1 MSAEKTTEPDEVLTD
16 DELQAAAAPEQSIEE
31 DDKPRK
37 RTVVVAEDES
47 VNRMDLVAML
57 EDSGYEVVGEA
68 ANGEEAV
75 ELTRKFRPSVVC
87 MDVKMPRMDG
97 IEAAGIICDENIA
110 PVVMLTAFSQSD
122 LVKKATGAGAMAYVT
137 KPYEESK
144 LLPALEVAMGRFAE
158 INDLLDNVERSES
171 KLHETEE
178 QLKKAEEQLKKAEET
193 LEERKLVDRAKG
205 LLMDKADFSEQG
217 AFRWI
222 QKTSMD
228 QRIPKKRLAMA
239 IIAKYGD
246 QKSESQRMSA
256 NTATVEGTT
265 RGTLL
270 VVDGHSLALPR
281 FFCLARREF
290 QYIRRSGDQ
299 RRLGLRHHAFAGDR
313 RGASGSSCRR
323 FRCQRRYLPQ
333 YDVAAVQRH
342 ARCGSRRSIDPA
354 AVDSTDADGP
364 WRHIHRKTWIRG
376 R

>member
-1 MSAEKTTEPDEVLTD
+1 MAAEKTTEPDEVLTD
-16 DELQAAAAPEQSIEE
+16 EELQAAAAPEPDSANNNEAH
-31 DDKPRK
+31 K

-57 EDSGYEVVGEA
+57 EDNGYEVVGEA

-75 ELTRKFRPSVVC
+75 ELTRKFRPNVVC

-144 LLPALEVAMGRFAE
+144 LLPALEIAMGRFAE

-171 KLHETEE
+171 KLQET
-178 QLKKAEEQLKKAEET
+178 EEQLKKAEET

-239 IIAKYGD
+239 IIAKYGE
-246 QKSESQRMSA
+246 QKSEAEDER
-256 NTATVEGTT
+256 
-265 RGTLL
+265 
-270 VVDGHSLALPR
+270 
-281 FFCLARREF
+281 
-290 QYIRRSGDQ
+290 
-299 RRLGLRHHAFAGDR
+299 
-313 RGASGSSCRR
+313 
-323 FRCQRRYLPQ
+323 
-333 YDVAAVQRH
+333 
-342 ARCGSRRSIDPA
+342 
-354 AVDSTDADGP
+354 
-364 WRHIHRKTWIRG
+364 
-376 R
+376 

>member
-1 MSAEKTTEPDEVLTD
+1 MAAEKTTEPDEVLTD
-16 DELQAAAAPEQSIEE
+16 EELQAAAAPEPDSANNNEAH
-31 DDKPRK
+31 K

-57 EDSGYEVVGEA
+57 EDNGYEVVGEA

-171 KLHETEE
+171 KLQET
-178 QLKKAEEQLKKAEET
+178 EEQLKKAEET

-205 LLMDKADFSEQG
+205 LLMDKEDFSEQG

-239 IIAKYGD
+239 IIAKYGE
-246 QKSESQRMSA
+246 QKSEAEDER
-256 NTATVEGTT
+256 
-265 RGTLL
+265 
-270 VVDGHSLALPR
+270 
-281 FFCLARREF
+281 
-290 QYIRRSGDQ
+290 
-299 RRLGLRHHAFAGDR
+299 
-313 RGASGSSCRR
+313 
-323 FRCQRRYLPQ
+323 
-333 YDVAAVQRH
+333 
-342 ARCGSRRSIDPA
+342 
-354 AVDSTDADGP
+354 
-364 WRHIHRKTWIRG
+364 
-376 R
+376 

>member
-1 MSAEKTTEPDEVLTD
+1 MAAEKTTEPDEVLTD
-16 DELQAAAAPEQSIEE
+16 EELQAAAAPEPDSANNNEAH
-31 DDKPRK
+31 K

-57 EDSGYEVVGEA
+57 EDNGYEVVGEA

-97 IEAAGIICDENIA
+97 ITAAG
-110 PVVMLTAFSQSD
+110 MLTAFSQSD

-171 KLHETEE
+171 KLQETEE

-239 IIAKYGD
+239 IIAKYGE
-246 QKSESQRMSA
+246 QKSEAEDER
-256 NTATVEGTT
+256 
-265 RGTLL
+265 
-270 VVDGHSLALPR
+270 
-281 FFCLARREF
+281 
-290 QYIRRSGDQ
+290 
-299 RRLGLRHHAFAGDR
+299 
-313 RGASGSSCRR
+313 
-323 FRCQRRYLPQ
+323 
-333 YDVAAVQRH
+333 
-342 ARCGSRRSIDPA
+342 
-354 AVDSTDADGP
+354 
-364 WRHIHRKTWIRG
+364 
-376 R
+376 

>member
-1 MSAEKTTEPDEVLTD
+1 MAAEKTTEPDEVLTD
-16 DELQAAAAPEQSIEE
+16 EELQAAAAPEPDSANNNEAH
-31 DDKPRK
+31 K

-57 EDSGYEVVGEA
+57 EDNGYEVVGEA

-122 LVKKATGAGAMAYVT
+122 LVKKATGAGVMAYVT

-171 KLHETEE
+171 KLQET
-178 QLKKAEEQLKKAEET
+178 EEQLKKAEET

-239 IIAKYGD
+239 IIAKYGE
-246 QKSESQRMSA
+246 QKSEAEDER
-256 NTATVEGTT
+256 
-265 RGTLL
+265 
-270 VVDGHSLALPR
+270 
-281 FFCLARREF
+281 
-290 QYIRRSGDQ
+290 
-299 RRLGLRHHAFAGDR
+299 
-313 RGASGSSCRR
+313 
-323 FRCQRRYLPQ
+323 
-333 YDVAAVQRH
+333 
-342 ARCGSRRSIDPA
+342 
-354 AVDSTDADGP
+354 
-364 WRHIHRKTWIRG
+364 
-376 R
+376 

>member
-1 MSAEKTTEPDEVLTD
+1 MAAEKTTEPDEVLTD
-16 DELQAAAAPEQSIEE
+16 EELQAAAAPEPDSANNNEAH
-31 DDKPRK
+31 K

-57 EDSGYEVVGEA
+57 EDNGYEVVGEA

-171 KLHETEE
+171 KLQET
-178 QLKKAEEQLKKAEET
+178 EEQLKKAEET

-239 IIAKYGD
+239 IIAKYGE
-246 QKSESQRMSA
+246 QKSEAEDER
-256 NTATVEGTT
+256 
-265 RGTLL
+265 
-270 VVDGHSLALPR
+270 
-281 FFCLARREF
+281 
-290 QYIRRSGDQ
+290 
-299 RRLGLRHHAFAGDR
+299 
-313 RGASGSSCRR
+313 
-323 FRCQRRYLPQ
+323 
-333 YDVAAVQRH
+333 
-342 ARCGSRRSIDPA
+342 
-354 AVDSTDADGP
+354 
-364 WRHIHRKTWIRG
+364 
-376 R
+376 

>member
-16 DELQAAAAPEQSIEE
+16 DELQAAAAPERPLEE
-31 DDKPRK
+31 EKPRK

-178 QLKKAEEQLKKAEET
+178 QLKKAEET

-246 QKSESQRMSA
+246 QKSEAEDER
-256 NTATVEGTT
+256 
-265 RGTLL
+265 
-270 VVDGHSLALPR
+270 
-281 FFCLARREF
+281 
-290 QYIRRSGDQ
+290 
-299 RRLGLRHHAFAGDR
+299 
-313 RGASGSSCRR
+313 
-323 FRCQRRYLPQ
+323 
-333 YDVAAVQRH
+333 
-342 ARCGSRRSIDPA
+342 
-354 AVDSTDADGP
+354 
-364 WRHIHRKTWIRG
+364 
-376 R
+376 

>member
-1 MSAEKTTEPDEVLTD
+1 MDEAMDQVLTD
-16 DELQAAAAPEQSIEE
+16 EELKAAANDLVEPIANEE
-31 DDKPRK
+31 KTEKVEDAEPRQ

-57 EDSGYEVVGEA
+57 EDNGYKVVGEA

-75 ELTRKFRPSVVC
+75 ELTRKERPDVVC

-97 IEAAGIICDENIA
+97 ITAAGTICDENIA
-110 PVVMLTAFSQSD
+110 PVVMLTAYSQSD
-122 LVKKATGAGAMAYVT
+122 LVKQATGAGAMAYVT

-158 INDLLDNVERSES
+158 INDLLDSVEQNEG
-171 KLHETEE
+171 KLKETESR
-178 QLKKAEEQLKKAEET
+178 LKEAEEKLRKAEET

-246 QKSESQRMSA
+246 SKPESGQ
-256 NTATVEGTT
+256 N
-265 RGTLL
+265 
-270 VVDGHSLALPR
+270 
-281 FFCLARREF
+281 
-290 QYIRRSGDQ
+290 
-299 RRLGLRHHAFAGDR
+299 
-313 RGASGSSCRR
+313 
-323 FRCQRRYLPQ
+323 
-333 YDVAAVQRH
+333 
-342 ARCGSRRSIDPA
+342 
-354 AVDSTDADGP
+354 
-364 WRHIHRKTWIRG
+364 
-376 R
+376 

>member
-1 MSAEKTTEPDEVLTD
+1 MAAEKTTEPDEVLTD
-16 DELQAAAAPEQSIEE
+16 EELQAAAAPEPNSANNNEAH
-31 DDKPRK
+31 K

-57 EDSGYEVVGEA
+57 EDNGYEVVGEA

-171 KLHETEE
+171 KLQET
-178 QLKKAEEQLKKAEET
+178 EEQLKKAEET

-239 IIAKYGD
+239 IIAKYGE
-246 QKSESQRMSA
+246 QKSEAEDER
-256 NTATVEGTT
+256 
-265 RGTLL
+265 
-270 VVDGHSLALPR
+270 
-281 FFCLARREF
+281 
-290 QYIRRSGDQ
+290 
-299 RRLGLRHHAFAGDR
+299 
-313 RGASGSSCRR
+313 
-323 FRCQRRYLPQ
+323 
-333 YDVAAVQRH
+333 
-342 ARCGSRRSIDPA
+342 
-354 AVDSTDADGP
+354 
-364 WRHIHRKTWIRG
+364 
-376 R
+376 

>member
-1 MSAEKTTEPDEVLTD
+1 MTARKNTSEAPEALEAVLTE
-16 DELQAAAAPEQSIEE
+16 DELKAAAQGEAPAAEAEPAGETQDEN
-31 DDKPRK
+31 RA

-57 EDSGYEVVGEA
+57 EDNGYQVVGEA

-75 ELTRKFRPSVVC
+75 ELTRKFRPDVVC

-97 IEAAGIICDENIA
+97 IAAAGVICDENIA
-110 PVVMLTAFSQSD
+110 PVVMLTAFSQPD
-122 LVKKATGAGAMAYVT
+122 LVKQATGAGAMAYVT

-158 INDLLDNVERSES
+158 INDLLDNVERSEN
-171 KLHETEE
+171 KLRDAQEQLKKTEE
-178 QLKKAEEQLKKAEET
+178 QLKKAEDT

-246 QKSESQRMSA
+246 PKPSE
-256 NTATVEGTT
+256 VGE
-265 RGTLL
+265 
-270 VVDGHSLALPR
+270 
-281 FFCLARREF
+281 
-290 QYIRRSGDQ
+290 
-299 RRLGLRHHAFAGDR
+299 
-313 RGASGSSCRR
+313 
-323 FRCQRRYLPQ
+323 
-333 YDVAAVQRH
+333 
-342 ARCGSRRSIDPA
+342 
-354 AVDSTDADGP
+354 
-364 WRHIHRKTWIRG
+364 
-376 R
+376 

>member
-1 MSAEKTTEPDEVLTD
+1 MAAEKTTEPDEVLTD
-16 DELQAAAAPEQSIEE
+16 EELQAAAAPEPDSANNDEAH
-31 DDKPRK
+31 K

-57 EDSGYEVVGEA
+57 EDNGYEVVGEA

-171 KLHETEE
+171 KLQET
-178 QLKKAEEQLKKAEET
+178 EEQLKKAEET

-239 IIAKYGD
+239 IIAKYGE
-246 QKSESQRMSA
+246 QKSEAEDER
-256 NTATVEGTT
+256 
-265 RGTLL
+265 
-270 VVDGHSLALPR
+270 
-281 FFCLARREF
+281 
-290 QYIRRSGDQ
+290 
-299 RRLGLRHHAFAGDR
+299 
-313 RGASGSSCRR
+313 
-323 FRCQRRYLPQ
+323 
-333 YDVAAVQRH
+333 
-342 ARCGSRRSIDPA
+342 
-354 AVDSTDADGP
+354 
-364 WRHIHRKTWIRG
+364 
-376 R
+376 

>member
-1 MSAEKTTEPDEVLTD
+1 MAAEKTTEPDEVLTD
-16 DELQAAAAPEQSIEE
+16 EELQAAAAPEPDSANNNEAH
-31 DDKPRK
+31 K

-57 EDSGYEVVGEA
+57 EDNGYEVVGEA

-97 IEAAGIICDENIA
+97 IEAAGVICDENIA

-171 KLHETEE
+171 KLQETEE
-178 QLKKAEEQLKKAEET
+178 RLKKAEET

-239 IIAKYGD
+239 IIAKYGE
-246 QKSESQRMSA
+246 QKSEAEDER
-256 NTATVEGTT
+256 
-265 RGTLL
+265 
-270 VVDGHSLALPR
+270 
-281 FFCLARREF
+281 
-290 QYIRRSGDQ
+290 
-299 RRLGLRHHAFAGDR
+299 
-313 RGASGSSCRR
+313 
-323 FRCQRRYLPQ
+323 
-333 YDVAAVQRH
+333 
-342 ARCGSRRSIDPA
+342 
-354 AVDSTDADGP
+354 
-364 WRHIHRKTWIRG
+364 
-376 R
+376 

>member
-1 MSAEKTTEPDEVLTD
+1 MAAEKTTEPDEVLTD
-16 DELQAAAAPEQSIEE
+16 EELQAAAAPEPDSANNNEAH
-31 DDKPRK
+31 K

-57 EDSGYEVVGEA
+57 EDGYEVVGEA

-171 KLHETEE
+171 KLQETEE

-239 IIAKYGD
+239 IIAKYGE
-246 QKSESQRMSA
+246 QKSEAEDER
-256 NTATVEGTT
+256 
-265 RGTLL
+265 
-270 VVDGHSLALPR
+270 
-281 FFCLARREF
+281 
-290 QYIRRSGDQ
+290 
-299 RRLGLRHHAFAGDR
+299 
-313 RGASGSSCRR
+313 
-323 FRCQRRYLPQ
+323 
-333 YDVAAVQRH
+333 
-342 ARCGSRRSIDPA
+342 
-354 AVDSTDADGP
+354 
-364 WRHIHRKTWIRG
+364 
-376 R
+376 

>member
-1 MSAEKTTEPDEVLTD
+1 
-16 DELQAAAAPEQSIEE
+16 
-31 DDKPRK
+31 
-37 RTVVVAEDES
+37 
-47 VNRMDLVAML
+47 
-57 EDSGYEVVGEA
+57 
-68 ANGEEAV
+68 
-75 ELTRKFRPSVVC
+75 

-171 KLHETEE
+171 KLQETEE

-239 IIAKYGD
+239 IIAKYG
-246 QKSESQRMSA
+246 E
-256 NTATVEGTT
+256 NTATRYLLPIITNPYSDERTQYRNAICRINVALKEVAGLAGLNIPLTMHVARHCWASVAKSKNIPLSVISEGMGHDSEETT
-265 RGTLL
+265 RIYLASLDTS
-270 VVDGHSLALPR
+270 VVDKANSLILKD
-281 FFCLARREF
+281 F
-290 QYIRRSGDQ
+290 
-299 RRLGLRHHAFAGDR
+299 
-313 RGASGSSCRR
+313 
-323 FRCQRRYLPQ
+323 
-333 YDVAAVQRH
+333 
-342 ARCGSRRSIDPA
+342 
-354 AVDSTDADGP
+354 
-364 WRHIHRKTWIRG
+364 
-376 R
+376 

>member
-122 LVKKATGAGAMAYVT
+122 LVKKATMAYVT

-246 QKSESQRMSA
+246 QKSEAEDER
-256 NTATVEGTT
+256 
-265 RGTLL
+265 
-270 VVDGHSLALPR
+270 
-281 FFCLARREF
+281 
-290 QYIRRSGDQ
+290 
-299 RRLGLRHHAFAGDR
+299 
-313 RGASGSSCRR
+313 
-323 FRCQRRYLPQ
+323 
-333 YDVAAVQRH
+333 
-342 ARCGSRRSIDPA
+342 
-354 AVDSTDADGP
+354 
-364 WRHIHRKTWIRG
+364 
-376 R
+376 